1 MAHVNRQIRDAVKQA
16 LRDSEAFRA
25 VTSSQVSLV
34 DTEMPAAAVSAGND
48 TVEPHSK
55 GTSTTPARELRTLP
69 LTVAIV
75 TESDPE
81 TVEDDLDAL
90 RATVEPLVVTAL
102 AGIARL
108 LSHTGSQ
115 QDLLEDEEGE
125 RWFGALVLAWEVE
138 VVTAVG
144 DPETALVA

>member
-1 MAHVNRQIRDAVKQA
+1 MAHVNKQVRDAIKAA
-16 LRDSEAFRA
+16 LLESEAFRA

-34 DTEMPAAAVSAGND
+34 DTEMPAAAVATGTD
-48 TVEPHSK
+48 AVEPHSK
-55 GTSTTPARELRTLP
+55 GTSSSAPRELRTIT

-75 TESDPE
+75 LEADPE
-81 TVEDDLDAL
+81 DVEDELDAL
-90 RATVEPLVVTAL
+90 RVVVEPLIPTAL
-102 AGIARL
+102 ASIARQL
-108 LSHTGSQ
+108 RHTGSQ

-144 DPETALVA
+144 DPETALT